1 MRGPSHL
8 HRGSPPSGGVHPP
21 LRSWRVPVGTRMN
34 CLVWVHFRRFNE
46 AWVIASCDFRS
57 RFPPESRTCTTFR
70 SPASPRSP
78 HESNH
83 MSKKMIASALGVV
96 SLLTGFGAGQA
107 VAPPPAAKG
116 TSLYSFKT
124 TALDGTAVDLASYKG
139 KVVLVV
145 NVASRCGYTP
155 QYAELETV
163 WKEFK
168 DKGLVVIGFPCNDF
182 GGQEPGSSTEIR
194 DFCSK
199 TYGVTFPMMSKVQ
212 TKAGEGQSEIYAF
225 LSAGTGKLPSWN
237 FGKYVVGKDGKPVAF
252 YGSGV
257 KPTGEELRK
266 AIEQALAVKPVS

>member
-1 MRGPSHL
+1 
-8 HRGSPPSGGVHPP
+8 
-21 LRSWRVPVGTRMN
+21 
-34 CLVWVHFRRFNE
+34 
-46 AWVIASCDFRS
+46 
-57 RFPPESRTCTTFR
+57 
-70 SPASPRSP
+70 
-78 HESNH
+78 

-107 VAPPPAAKG
+107 VAPPAAATG

-124 TALDGTAVDLASYKG
+124 TALDGTAVDLAAYKG

-182 GGQEPGSSTEIR
+182 GGQEPGTSTEIR

-266 AIEQALAVKPVS
+266 AIEQALAAKPVS